1 MIALIA
7 IRDNDRKRNLT
18 AMRTGTKT
26 DVFVIGGGPV
36 GLAAAIA
43 VRRKGFS
50 VTLAD
55 ALEPPIDKACGEGI
69 MPDGVAAAARLGIRL
84 PGGDSFS
91 FRGIRFHGEGVSVAA
106 DFPHGPGRG
115 VRRTTLHRA
124 LVEQAESCGVE
135 LRWGCSVSRLEGI
148 EARWI
153 VGADGTASQVRR
165 WAGLDDFRRDA
176 SKPGKT
182 RYGFRRHFQI
192 APWTDHVEIHWGNG
206 CQIYVTPVAPDE
218 VGVALLSRDPKL
230 RVMGALAQFPTLASR
245 LDGAPETSSERGAI
259 TASRQL
265 TRITKA
271 NIALIGDA
279 SGSVDA
285 ISGEGLSLGFHQA
298 LALADAIERRDLSRY
313 ESAHRR
319 LSVRPRFMADFMLTM
334 DRWPRLRGRAL
345 PALAA
350 HPDLFG
356 GLLAMHV
363 GAARRAD
370 FAAHCIALGWRMLTT

>member
-1 MIALIA
+1 
-7 IRDNDRKRNLT
+7 
-18 AMRTGTKT
+18 MRTMPKT

-43 VRRKGFS
+43 ARSKGLS

-69 MPDGVAAAARLGIRL
+69 MPDGLAAAARLGIQL
-84 PGGDSFS
+84 PAGDSFS

-124 LVEQAESCGVE
+124 LVEHAERCGVD
-135 LRWGCSVSRLEGI
+135 LQWGCSVHGLEGI
-148 EARWI
+148 KARWI
-153 VGADGTASQVRR
+153 VGADGTGSQVRQ
-165 WAGLDDFRRDA
+165 WAGLDGFRRN
-176 SKPGKT
+176 T
-182 RYGFRRHFQI
+182 RRFGFRRHFQI
-192 APWTDHVEIHWGNG
+192 APWTDHVEIHWGND

-230 RVMGALAQFPTLASR
+230 RVMEALAQFPTLASR
-245 LDGAPETSSERGAI
+245 LEGAPESSSERGAL
-259 TASRQL
+259 TGSRRL
-265 TRITKA
+265 IRTTRS
-271 NIALIGDA
+271 NVALIGDA

-285 ISGEGLSLGFHQA
+285 ISGEGLCLGFRQA
-298 LALADAIERRDLSRY
+298 LALADAMERRDLSRY

-319 LSVRPRFMADFMLTM
+319 LALRPRFMADFMLTM
-334 DRWPRLRGRAL
+334 DRWPWLRARAL

-363 GAARRAD
+363 GAARKAD
-370 FAAHCIALGWRMLTT
+370 FAANCIALGWRMLTVGNP

>member
-1 MIALIA
+1 M
-7 IRDNDRKRNLT
+7 T
-18 AMRTGTKT
+18 AMRTMPET

-43 VRRKGFS
+43 ARRKGFS

-69 MPDGVAAAARLGIRL
+69 MPDGLAAAAHLGIQI
-84 PGGDSFS
+84 PAGDSFG
-91 FRGIRFHGEGVSVAA
+91 FRGIRFHGEGVNVAA

-124 LVEQAESCGVE
+124 LVEQAERCGVE
-135 LRWGCSVSRLEGI
+135 LRWGCSVRGLEGI

-153 VGADGTASQVRR
+153 VGADGTRSQVRR
-165 WAGLDDFRRDA
+165 WAGLDRFRRN
-176 SKPGKT
+176 T
-182 RYGFRRHFQI
+182 RRYGFRRHFQI

-230 RVMGALAQFPTLASR
+230 RVMEALAQFPTLASR
-245 LDGAPETSSERGAI
+245 LEGAPQTSSERGAV
-259 TASRQL
+259 TGSRQL
-265 TRITKA
+265 IRVTKSK
-271 NIALIGDA
+271 IALIGDA

-285 ISGEGLSLGFHQA
+285 ISGEGLCLGFRQA
-298 LALADAIERRDLSRY
+298 LALADAMERQDLNRY
-313 ESAHRR
+313 ESVHRH
-319 LSVRPRFMADFMLTM
+319 LALRPRFMADFMLTM
-334 DRWPRLRGRAL
+334 DRWPRLRRRAL

-363 GAARRAD
+363 GAAGKAA
-370 FAAHCIALGWRMLTT
+370 FAADCLELGWRMLTVANLTHSRCN